1 MLIRLLPIPP
11 HPSVLFNITFEDLP
25 GGLSL
30 PSTWTTHF
38 SNLMHDEL
46 PMPRW
51 QHTLDKA
58 TFFPCIL
65 DEVIFDVPALLV
77 TCRFVDGTITEWRIN
92 AEGLAIKCLKILESV
107 VDDVCLSTLG
117 AEQERQRE
125 KHRKKEQVWER
136 ERERLRQQ
144 QLVSD
149 PPLVKSA
156 KHKKKRS
163 ILMTIMSR
171 LSSLK

>member
-1 MLIRLLPIPP
+1 MLDR
-11 HPSVLFNITFEDLP
+11 
-25 GGLSL
+25 
-30 PSTWTTHF
+30 
-38 SNLMHDEL
+38 
-46 PMPRW
+46 
-51 QHTLDKA
+51 A

-77 TCRFVDGTITEWRIN
+77 TCRFVDGTTTEWKIN
-92 AEGLAIKCLKILESV
+92 AEGLATKCLKTLESV
-107 VDDVCLSTLG
+107 VHDVCLSTLG

-125 KHRKKEQVWER
+125 RYREKEQVWER

-144 QLVSD
+144 QLVSL
-149 PPLVKSA
+149 PSLVKST

-163 ILMTIMSR
+163 ILMTIVSG